1 MTFANLSGGRDS
13 SAMVVRSLERG
24 EKLDFV
30 LFCDTGFEFAEMYEY
45 IDKLD
50 NYLQKH
56 FNISITRLDSRA
68 VIERWGF
75 CEPITRG
82 ERAGQFRGIPR
93 RLGMDYCTREAKINP
108 SKKFVLSKSTNKLR
122 NIVLIGYTYNEVMRG
137 RVSNLDYAIA
147 RYPLYAWGW
156 DEQECDDFLKSR
168 GIANPLYQRFSRT
181 GCYLCPKQSVRSLF
195 TLWKHY
201 PQYFAKMKDLESRA
215 SRLNAVNT
223 RFFAKPLVEIAEDFK
238 YRQDTLFSDDYAE
251 SETCFCK

>member
-13 SAMVVRSLERG
+13 SAMVVRSLEQG
-24 EKLDFV
+24 EQLDYV
-30 LFCDTGFEFAEMYEY
+30 LFCDTGFEFAEMYAY

-50 NYLQKH
+50 NYLQKR

-68 VIERWGF
+68 MIERWGF

-82 ERAGQFRGIPR
+82 ERKGQFRGIPR

-122 NIVLIGYTYNEVMRG
+122 NIILIGYTYSEVMRG

-147 RYPLYAWGW
+147 RYPLFTWGW
-156 DEQECDDFLKSR
+156 DEQQCDDFLKSR

-181 GCYLCPKQSVRSLF
+181 GCYMCPKQSVRSLF
-195 TLWKHY
+195 ALWKHY
-201 PQYFAKMKDLESRA
+201 PQYFQEMVDMESRA

-238 YRQDTLFSDDYAE
+238 YRQDTLFSEDYADD
-251 SETCFCK
+251 ETCFCK

>member
-1 MTFANLSGGRDS
+1 MIFANVSGGRDS
-13 SAMVVRSLERG
+13 SAMVVRWLESG
-24 EKLDFV
+24 ERLDYV

-50 NYLQKH
+50 NYLQKR
-56 FNISITRLDSRA
+56 FNIAITRLDSRE

-108 SKKFVLSKSTNKLR
+108 SRRFVLSKSKEKFR
-122 NIVLIGYTYNEVMRG
+122 NTVLIGYTYNEVMRG
-137 RVSNLDYAIA
+137 RVSNLDYAVA
-147 RYPLYAWGW
+147 RYPLHEWHW
-156 DEQECDDFLKSR
+156 NEQECDYFLKSR

-195 TLWKHY
+195 VLYRDY
-201 PQYFAKMKDLESRA
+201 PALFQRMIDLEVRA
-215 SRLNAVNT
+215 KELGAINQTFRE
-223 RFFAKPLVEIAEDFK
+223 KPLTEYARDFK
-238 YRQDTLFSDDYAE
+238 YRQSELFSEDYADDDM
-251 SETCFCK
+251 CFCK